1 MVRDDGKQ
9 WLYELTQ
16 SITAQLK
23 ENRDD
28 ITSIWDTINKN
39 KEAHVHCREQI
50 LEKIADLDKRLE
62 ITIVKVGAL
71 ISAIVIASEY
81 LINHFLGK

>member
-1 MVRDDGKQ
+1 MVKDDGKQ
-9 WLYELTQ
+9 WLLELTQ

-23 ENRDD
+23 ENRED
-28 ITSIWDTINKN
+28 IVSLWETVNRN

-62 ITIVKVGAL
+62 ITIVKVGAI
-71 ISAIVIASEY
+71 ISGIVIASEY